1 MLTLSF
7 TNYVEKEWSGKSEKN
22 TENAQHI
29 LTRLYVKD
37 FNGKNRVRIERQEYP
52 RKENID
58 RGYRREIGNFLVD

>member
-37 FNGKNRVRIERQEYP
+37 FEGKNRVRIERKEYP
-52 RKENID
+52 KKTLIE
-58 RGYRREIGNFLVD
+58 EKLVTF

>member
-29 LTRLYVKD
+29 LTRLHVKD
-37 FNGKNRVRIERQEYP
+37 FGGKNRVRIERQEYP
-52 RKENID
+52 KKTLLEAI
-58 RGYRREIGNFLVD
+58 EEKLVTG